1 MAEFDREKLI
11 TEAKRIRAAIE
22 AISNYAPDN
31 LAVENKLLYPVWV
44 PEVKVYDDKDLDHP
58 QSKMRGPTSG
68 LLYKCKTS
76 HTTQGDWPPEITP
89 TLWTVID
96 EAHAGT
102 KDDPIPA
109 ARGMEYTYGL
119 YYRDPEDGKLYICKR
134 TGEEDGGKVELQFL
148 PHELLN
154 QYFEEVTE

>member
-1 MAEFDREKLI
+1 MLDAQKLI
-11 TEAKRIRAAIE
+11 TEAKRIRAGIE

-31 LAVENKLLYPVWV
+31 LAVENKLLYPAWV

-58 QSKMRGPTSG
+58 QTKMRGPTSG

-89 TLWTVID
+89 ALWTVID
-96 EAHAGT
+96 ETHAGT

-134 TGEEDGGKVELQFL
+134 DKEEDGGKIELQFL
-148 PHELLN
+148 PHELVG